1 MTRPTIQVR
10 AHSKDV
16 MVLLQV
22 LYGIEEEG
30 IPVELINSK
39 GHDPVHESYQGARE
53 SPLLVGVGVMNNQV
67 VVHYRNLPRNS
78 PLFQVDRASSKDV
91 ETLRTLGSNAARL
104 VKGIPFKSK

>member
-10 AHSKDV
+10 GNSQDV

-39 GHDPVHESYQGARE
+39 ATNPLYESYQGALE
-53 SPLLVGVGVMNNQV
+53 SPLLVGVGVMNDQV
-67 VVHYRNLPRNS
+67 VVHYRNLPENS
-78 PLFQVDRASSKDV
+78 PVFQVERASTKDI
-91 ETLRTLGSNAARL
+91 ETLRALGSNAARL
-104 VKGIPFKSK
+104 VKGIPFK